1 MADKYLKLYDECI
14 KMRTELGQEV
24 KKVDNDK
31 KLQVFLDK
39 VERLRSKYIKL
50 RIMERNI
57 L

>member
-14 KMRTELGQEV
+14 KMRAELGQEV

>member
-14 KMRTELGQEV
+14 KMRAELGQEV

-39 VERLRSKYIKL
+39 VERLRAKYVKL
-50 RIMERNI
+50 RDLETKI